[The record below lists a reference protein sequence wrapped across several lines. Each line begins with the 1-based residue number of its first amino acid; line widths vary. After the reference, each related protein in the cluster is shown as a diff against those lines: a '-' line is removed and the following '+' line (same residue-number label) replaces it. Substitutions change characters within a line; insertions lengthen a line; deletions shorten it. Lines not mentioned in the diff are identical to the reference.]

1 MENLKI
7 TVAIVTFNA
16 EKTLRQTLDNVFS
29 QDYSDKEVLVI
40 DGKSTDDT
48 LKILSSYG
56 DNLHFVSE
64 KDHGVYDAMNK
75 AFNYATGDYIIFLGA
90 DDCFINEKVL
100 SNFSELIS
108 TKPKNKI
115 YYGNVIK
122 TSGNY
127 RYDGEFNSS
136 KLGIKNICHQ
146 SIFYPKNIYKTDSYE
161 LKYRLLADYVYNIKH
176 FNDMSYINLDVAIYN
191 NISGISSVSK
201 DREYIKD
208 QYKLIIKYLGFV
220 AFFRTILFKIRYRLN
235 LKDKYMDN
243 EGAQK

>member
-1 MENLKI
+1 MKI

-29 QDYSDKEVLVI
+29 QDYPDKEILVI

-56 DNLHFVSE
+56 EKLKFISE
-64 KDHGVYDAMNK
+64 KDNGVYDAMNK
-75 AFNYATGDYIIFLGA
+75 AFKIANGDFIIFLGA

-100 SNFSELIS
+100 SVFSEFIS
-108 TKPKNKI
+108 MKTKEKI

-127 RYDGEFNSS
+127 RYDGEFNPA

-146 SIFYPKNIYKTDSYE
+146 SIFYPKNIYKRDSYE
-161 LKYRLLADYVYNIKH
+161 LKYHLLADYVYNIKH
-176 FNDMSYINLDVAIYN
+176 FKDMEYINLDVAIYN
-191 NISGISSVSK
+191 NISGLSSVSK
-201 DREYIKD
+201 DKEYIKD
-208 QYKLIIKYLGFV
+208 QYKLIIKYLGFI
-220 AFFRTILFKIRYRLN
+220 AFFRTIIFKIRYNLN